1 VVWWSRCWG
10 QSYLSVWDKI
20 LRQPYNGVCGHREL
34 RSVGHN
40 IDWASPGGRRW
51 GNRVDGMP
59 LGSALKNQHTPNQS
73 LNHSCLHLKHVSEE
87 RCARYYALIVLLW
100 LVYLSAARACLCR
113 RGVVAFEAVRSQK
126 SDIELTCMKLTLVFA
141 IGRNHVRFRGNW
153 TGAP

>member
-1 VVWWSRCWG
+1 MG
-10 QSYLSVWDKI
+10 QSYLSVWYEV

-40 IDWASPGGRRW
+40 TDRASPGGRRW

-73 LNHSCLHLKHVSEE
+73 LNHGCLHLKHVSEE

-113 RGVVAFEAVRSQK
+113 RGVVARSKPASIQGEARNNQCQNSAFHEPHAATL
-126 SDIELTCMKLTLVFA
+126 ELFHPKPYL
-141 IGRNHVRFRGNW
+141 
-153 TGAP
+153 P